1 MISWLSTISASTNP
15 FADSTWLW
23 VRVVGFLGILAASAY
38 FLTLFQKKRQF
49 TSLKKK
55 HGKIVIADTCPLGN
69 RQYLVVAQYG
79 KEKHLIAVN
88 SNSISHLSKLDTTE
102 ISAEEKRNPSLDED
116 KH

>member
-1 MISWLSTISASTNP
+1 MIPWLSTISASTNP

-79 KEKHLIAVN
+79 LEKHLLGV
-88 SNSISHLSKLDTTE
+88 SPGQVMHLAKLDA
-102 ISAEEKRNPSLDED
+102 SGEETIPEPNDSDAND
-116 KH
+116 

>member
-1 MISWLSTISASTNP
+1 MIPWLSTISVTTNP
-15 FADSTWLW
+15 FTDSTWLW

-79 KEKHLIAVN
+79 REKHLMAVN
-88 SNSISHLSKLDTTE
+88 SNSISHLSKLDTIE
-102 ISAEEKRNPSLDED
+102 ISAEEKSTTSLDED
-116 KH
+116 EH

>member
-1 MISWLSTISASTNP
+1 MISWLSTISSSTNP

-88 SNSISHLSKLDTTE
+88 SNSISHLSKLETPE
-102 ISAEEKRNPSLDED
+102 ICAEDKSTQSIDED